1 MRLFLLKKMSL
12 DGVSIIC
19 CLDIFNLFFEDF
31 WLYILFVETS
41 MQLKS
46 GDNNVYFVSFDR
58 MPRI

>member
-1 MRLFLLKKMSL
+1 MSL
-12 DGVSIIC
+12 DGVSIMLLTCFLRISGV
-19 CLDIFNLFFEDF
+19 ISYS